1 MEARASVQGFING
14 LSRFICGVFALITP
28 MLVTPERIQTTMY
41 GAAVIVVISAVTG
54 AVMIREQKKHGVGQ
68 M

>member
-14 LSRFICGVFALITP
+14 LSRFICGVVALITP
-28 MLVTPERIQTTMY
+28 ILVAPERIQNTMY
-41 GAAVIVVISAVTG
+41 GAAVIIIISAVTG
-54 AVMIREQKKHGVGQ
+54 AIMIRKQKKYGIGQ